1 MEVNTQA
8 LETEKLKADAIY
20 SVTALRKLVVTTLV
34 DSIPLFEAF
43 LLASTM
49 HVLLLPVIWCMG
61 WALPWPKSPVVTS
74 VIEIDL
80 QNWPNVGK
88 AKKLYEFRDPR
99 LNE

>member
-1 MEVNTQA
+1 MSVPA
-8 LETEKLKADAIY
+8 SDADKLKVDALY
-20 SVTALRKLVVTTLV
+20 SFGALRSLIGETIYEN
-34 DSIPLFEAF
+34 IPLVEAF
-43 LLASTM
+43 FLATSV

-80 QNWPNVGK
+80 QFWPKLGK
-88 AKKLYEFRDPR
+88 AKKLYEFRDPK

>member
-1 MEVNTQA
+1 LKVTIPASQTDKLSTDA
-8 LETEKLKADAIY
+8 LFSLGAFK
-20 SVTALRKLVVTTLV
+20 SLVGWTIQEN
-34 DSIPLFEAF
+34 IPLIEAF
-43 LLASTM
+43 FLATTV

-80 QNWPNVGK
+80 QSWPHVGK
-88 AKKLYEFRDPR
+88 AKKLYEYRDPK